1 MSDTSSIRSVGVIIE
16 VSVHD
21 DLVLIFKHN
30 LNGWLHWWCKCC

>member
-1 MSDTSSIRSVGVIIE
+1 MSDTPSIRSVVITK

-21 DLVLIFKHN
+21 DLILKFKHS